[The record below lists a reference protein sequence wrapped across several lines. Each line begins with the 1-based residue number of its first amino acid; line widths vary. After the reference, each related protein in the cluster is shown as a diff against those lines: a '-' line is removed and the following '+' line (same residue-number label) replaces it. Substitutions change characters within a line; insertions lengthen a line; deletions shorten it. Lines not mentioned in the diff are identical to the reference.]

1 MSEERGRPI
10 FLRYRVID
18 VMMDEYGDACV
29 KLVSCEAKRCRGRI
43 CYEARTDD
51 ARSEIV
57 LHMPIESAPKIRQM
71 VKVQYSWGITPS
83 GKRS

>member
-1 MSEERGRPI
+1 MSKERGRPI

-18 VMMDEYGDACV
+18 VMMDEHGDAFV
-29 KLVSCEAKRCRGRI
+29 KLVSCKSKRCHGRI

-51 ARSEIV
+51 ARSEIT